1 MSDYFDDPT
10 VLVPVDLSKEG
21 WKNLEPFEVL
31 SSTDVILLGL
41 YPIKDQVS
49 LAQAREQLGDKA
61 RERLR
66 TLNEKFESVGVEIES
81 ELVFSEDFT
90 DAIDRV
96 AVKKN
101 CNAILTWNQRM
112 VFNRI
117 GVLVKC
123 EHGIDHVI
131 NATAW
136 LMIDQDQ
143 EMELIHFYERGLDDQ
158 TRKERESVLR
168 SSLNYLHDRGID
180 PDVNQL
186 DLRIEAVNDP
196 QQAMVEAANDYD
208 ALIMGETDQTVTSVI
223 FGRRHEEVQEEA
235 NGPVLIVRNPEN

>member
-1 MSDYFDDPT
+1 MTYYFDDPS

-21 WKNLEPFEVL
+21 WKNLEPFELL
-31 SSTDVILLGL
+31 SSTDVVLLGL

-49 LAQAREQLGDKA
+49 LAQAQEQLGEKA
-61 RERLR
+61 NKRLR
-66 TLNEKFESVGVEIES
+66 TLSEKFAGVGVETDN
-81 ELVFSEDFT
+81 ELVFSEDIS

-96 AVKKN
+96 AVEKD

-112 VFNRI
+112 VFQRI

-143 EMELIHFYERGLDDQ
+143 EMDLVHFLEKGKDGAVREER
-158 TRKERESVLR
+158 KSVLE
-168 SSLNYLHDRGID
+168 SSLDYLRDRGID
-180 PDVNQL
+180 SERLNLRLETVE
-186 DLRIEAVNDP
+186 DLRDAIID
-196 QQAMVEAANDYD
+196 AANEYD
-208 ALIMGETDQTVTSVI
+208 ALIMGETEQTVASVI
-223 FGRRHEEVQEEA
+223 FGRLHELVQGESE
-235 NGPVLIVRNPEN
+235 GPVLVVRNPEDH